1 MHAHKGGEADH
12 GGPVRPNNLK
22 IDERNQVRN
31 GTDRKTLMKM
41 SFIFESL
48 QLTKWRSSTARTGQ
62 SRTTSTIYVF
72 VCSNPMLQNKSTA
85 NKWI

>member
-48 QLTKWRSSTARTGQ
+48 QLTKWRSSTARTVPD
-62 SRTTSTIYVF
+62 YEYYLC
-72 VCSNPMLQNKSTA
+72 VCVLESYA
-85 NKWI
+85 AE